1 MRLFKH
7 YFLLFI
13 LSFSALYAQEGFYY
27 QAVIKNPD
35 GSPLKESQVEVKI
48 SIVTNTSILYTEQRS
63 IQTSREGFV
72 SFIIGESDPS
82 SFSNINWGQDLFL
95 EDQIDI
101 NDGEGFSTPSRMPI
115 LKSPRAYVADRAVN
129 IYSKD
134 GTLVLN
140 SGDSGTKPTFTG
152 NLLDSSGGTIID
164 NTAGS
169 VALTGD
175 LTGNVTGTVS
185 SLANQNTDALT
196 EGSINLYFTD
206 ARAQG
211 AITAGTGITVTS
223 GEVAIGQAVGTA
235 DDVSFNSVTAALTGN
250 LYASNGTSVVL
261 DSGTDGTD
269 ATFTGDVTGNLSG
282 NAATATALETAR
294 TIGGV
299 SFDGT
304 ANIDLPGVNTAGN
317 QNTSGNAATTTITDN
332 DSTDENNAIVFTP
345 DGDQNGGNLGLESD
359 KDLTYNPS
367 TGTLSAAA
375 FSGILSGAVNDTT
388 EDVDFG
394 DSEANVTINAFSG
407 SFLIS
412 RNEHFNT
419 SGEKTISNT
428 FVNTGSI
435 IMLTEG
441 PLDGTGTTT
450 PSELKVKN
458 IAAGEFTVDT
468 GGALPDAGSSFKI
481 FFLIIN

>member
-1 MRLFKH
+1 MIKLGIMRLFKH

-35 GSPLKESQVEVKI
+35 GSPLKETQVEVKI

-185 SLANQNTDALT
+185 SLANQDTDALAQ
-196 EGSINLYFTD
+196 GSTNLYYTD
-206 ARAQG
+206 ALARAAFTG
-211 AITAGTGITVTS
+211 ASGVTIDDTTGI
-223 GEVAIGQAVGTA
+223 VAIGQAVGTT
-235 DDVSFNSVTAALTGN
+235 DDVTFNSVTAPLTGN
-250 LYASNGTSVVL
+250 
-261 DSGTDGTD
+261 
-269 ATFTGDVTGNLSG
+269 VTGNLLDSSGGTIIDNTAGSVTLSG
-282 NAATATALETAR
+282 NLTGNSATATTLSSTLP
-294 TIGGV
+294 INLGGT
-299 SFDGT
+299 G
-304 ANIDLPGVNTAGN
+304 
-317 QNTSGNAATTTITDN
+317 ATTATAARNSLGIYSGVHPITSTGASVVLALADLSSAPENLN
-332 DSTDENNAIVFTP
+332 DTSSLMFIFRGPTTLWIKSAYPTDT
-345 DGDQNGGNLGLESD
+345 DGDDNYESI
-359 KDLTYNPS
+359 
-367 TGTLSAAA
+367 TL
-375 FSGILSGAVNDTT
+375 V
-388 EDVDFG
+388 
-394 DSEANVTINAFSG
+394 
-407 SFLIS
+407 
-412 RNEHFNT
+412 FNN
-419 SGEKTISNT
+419 NT
-428 FVNTGSI
+428 TGSEKISYI
-435 IMLTEG
+435 II
-441 PLDGTGTTT
+441 P
-450 PSELKVKN
+450 
-458 IAAGEFTVDT
+458 
-468 GGALPDAGSSFKI
+468 
-481 FFLIIN
+481 